1 MLRVQLGLHLLLQL
15 LHVGRSTR
23 PRVPRP
29 GLRRCPRPGPHPRA
43 APAFP
48 PVVPVAAM
56 SKEPRAG
63 REEILECQVMW
74 EPDSKK
80 NTQMDRFRAVVGA
93 AYGLALG
100 ECGARVLGAPRPP
113 PGARSFQK
121 SGSPLG
127 GPRDHPTEGPSSW
140 GPGRRLFLGVGVRV
154 PSSCWNGLL
163 ISSFPPLGVGRATGR
178 GASPQGW
185 DI

>member
-1 MLRVQLGLHLLLQL
+1 MLRVELGLHLLLKL
-15 LHVGRSTR
+15 LHVGRSAQ

-29 GLRRCPRPGPHPRA
+29 GPHHRA

-56 SKEPRAG
+56 SKEPRGG

-121 SGSPLG
+121 SGARPWGS
-127 GPRDHPTEGPSSW
+127 EGPPDRGTLLLGSRAPPF
-140 GPGRRLFLGVGVRV
+140 PGRW
-154 PSSCWNGLL
+154 C
-163 ISSFPPLGVGRATGR
+163 
-178 GASPQGW
+178 QGPF
-185 DI
+185 